1 MTREQVDVL
10 ARRWIES
17 WNARDV
23 EGVLSYF
30 DDSVRFTS
38 PRAAEIT
45 GRSVVE
51 GKEALRAYWAEA
63 LARLGSLRFTLDRL
77 LWDEERRTLVILYLA
92 ERNGRKHR
100 ACEILRF
107 GAAGRAIEGEAMHG
121 VPV

>member
-1 MTREQVDVL
+1 MTREQVSAL
-10 ARRWIES
+10 AHRWIES

-51 GKEALRAYWAEA
+51 GKPALRAYWVEA
-63 LARLGSLRFTLDRL
+63 LARLGSLRFTLDRV
-77 LWDEERRTLVILYLA
+77 LWDEGERTMVFVYLA
-92 ERNGRKHR
+92 ERNGRRHR

-107 GAAGRAIEGEAMHG
+107 GESGRAIEGEAMHG
-121 VPV
+121 APV